1 VDLHAGYSAMILLGI
16 ALSLA
21 FPVTRDFDPVQR
33 RAYIRIQT
41 ITLIAALLGAK
52 IAVIFGDAQWPFQ
65 PMPDWRSVLF
75 SGRSIIGALLF
86 GFIAA
91 EIAKP
96 LLRYRLAPNDRFA
109 MILPFSIG
117 TGRIGCYLAGC
128 CAGVPCD
135 IAFATVDAAGV
146 ARVPA
151 QLIEVIAQ
159 WLIGATLVWLW
170 RKRRMQGR
178 LFSLYLITY
187 GSFRLISEFW
197 RETAKVFFGFSAYQ
211 WMALMLIICGVWSL
225 QKYRRKAISER
236 QLCP

>member
-1 VDLHAGYSAMILLGI
+1 MILLGI

-21 FPVTRDFDPVQR
+21 FPVTRDFDPLQR

-52 IAVIFGDAQWPFQ
+52 IAVIFGDALWPLHA
-65 PMPDWRSVLF
+65 MPDWRSVLF

-117 TGRIGCYLAGC
+117 TGRIGCYLTGC
-128 CAGVPCD
+128 CAGLPWHS
-135 IAFATVDAAGV
+135 AFATVDAGGV

-151 QLIEVIAQ
+151 QLIEVIVQ

-170 RKRRMQGR
+170 RKQRMQGR

-187 GSFRLISEFW
+187 GSFRLRPRKCFSDFPPINGW
-197 RETAKVFFGFSAYQ
+197 R
-211 WMALMLIICGVWSL
+211 
-225 QKYRRKAISER
+225 
-236 QLCP
+236 LC

>member
-1 VDLHAGYSAMILLGI
+1 MILLGI

-21 FPVTRDFDPVQR
+21 FPVTRDFDSVQR

-52 IAVIFGDAQWPFQ
+52 IAVIFGDALWPLR

-117 TGRIGCYLAGC
+117 TGRIGCYLTGC
-128 CAGVPCD
+128 CAGVPWNS
-135 IAFATVDAAGV
+135 AFATVDAAGV

-151 QLIEVIAQ
+151 QLIEVIVQ

-170 RKRRMQGR
+170 RKQRMQGR

-187 GSFRLISEFW
+187 GSFRLVSEFW
-197 RETAKVFFGFSAYQ
+197 RETAKVFLGFSAYQ
-211 WMALMLIICGVWSL
+211 WMAIMLVICGIWSL
-225 QKYRRKAISER
+225 QKYRPKANLEQ
-236 QLCP
+236 QLCQ